1 MGERNYQ
8 KKILPVTTTETLSVS
23 LLPFSWLL
31 WLDLLRAFPPRAS
44 ADTDASNA
52 WTEKSER
59 GGKEKEEE
67 EEEFFTPLVTIVC
80 LYRRRRLL
88 SLSSFSSI
96 ALTSTPSTKKT
107 SATVAEDAKPWCGSG
122 VGADDEAQAGSISL
136 EEGKKKKA
144 MAPRFEPAGPS
155 GENKKVRRVRESR
168 ESVRELKKK

>member
-1 MGERNYQ
+1 M
-8 KKILPVTTTETLSVS
+8 TTTETLSVS

-88 SLSSFSSI
+88 SLSLLSLRLHSPARPARRRRARPWPRTQSPG
-96 ALTSTPSTKKT
+96 AAPV
-107 SATVAEDAKPWCGSG
+107 SARTTRPRRAAFRWRRE
-122 VGADDEAQAGSISL
+122 
-136 EEGKKKKA
+136 KKKKA

>member
-44 ADTDASNA
+44 ADTDASTA

-88 SLSSFSSI
+88 SLSLLSLRLHSPARPARRRRARPWPRTQSPG
-96 ALTSTPSTKKT
+96 AAPV
-107 SATVAEDAKPWCGSG
+107 SARTTRPRRAAFRWRKE
-122 VGADDEAQAGSISL
+122 
-136 EEGKKKKA
+136 KKKKQWLLDLSLQGRVGKTK
-144 MAPRFEPAGPS
+144 RFE
-155 GENKKVRRVRESR
+155 E
-168 ESVRELKKK
+168 

>member
-88 SLSSFSSI
+88 SLSLLSLRLHSPARPARRRRARPWPRTQSPG
-96 ALTSTPSTKKT
+96 AAPV
-107 SATVAEDAKPWCGSG
+107 SARTTRPRRAAFRWRKE
-122 VGADDEAQAGSISL
+122 
-136 EEGKKKKA
+136 KKKKQWLLYLSLQGRVGKTK
-144 MAPRFEPAGPS
+144 RFE
-155 GENKKVRRVRESR
+155 E
-168 ESVRELKKK
+168 